1 MVTGDVFCLGLARH
15 KVGKKARA
23 AWMWTFGIVEVQ
35 TRQRVLENGRRFPG
49 GAYGASIATLLQKAE
64 VELEDFQDVTFV
76 VRHRAP
82 PGMAPVQV
90 RTLPTS
96 IRRKP
101 IVGDRA
107 TQALRRAP
115 PHFETLITAA

>member
-1 MVTGDVFCLGLARH
+1 MKMATCSASGGVSEAKPRFIAWLLGAPHLWFS
-15 KVGKKARA
+15 

-64 VELEDFQDVTFV
+64 FELEDFQDVTFV

-82 PGMAPVQV
+82 PGMAPVRV
-90 RTLPTS
+90 RTIPTS
-96 IRRKP
+96 IRGKP

-107 TQALRRAP
+107 TQAL
-115 PHFETLITAA
+115 

>member
-64 VELEDFQDVTFV
+64 FELEDFQDVTFV
-76 VRHRAP
+76 VRHRHL
-82 PGMAPVQV
+82 QEW
-90 RTLPTS
+90 LPCGYARS
-96 IRRKP
+96 P
-101 IVGDRA
+101 
-107 TQALRRAP
+107 LP
-115 PHFETLITAA
+115 SAASLL